1 MVGATVV
8 GIDIFLFPFT
18 IFEYLFSFMVWLFLI
33 SWIMSANWYSEL
45 SDTVSET
52 YEQYKRDRNK

>member
-1 MVGATVV
+1 MTF
-8 GIDIFLFPFT
+8 IDVFLFPFT